1 MTLEKDHS
9 RSLSRPGVIILGAV
23 CFFYLTVILRTLAE
37 APFLAAWLPV
47 YLGLEVLFGILFA
60 LVLWRPLQPGP
71 LSYLYFIFQSLL
83 AVFLLIF
90 HPTLD
95 FTNILLVLLVYQGTL
110 TYTGRKRW
118 WWIAILL
125 ALIILSLTILQGA
138 YGLVFS
144 LLPAAAAIVF
154 SAYVTVMQ
162 EIEAGQQRQQALLM
176 ELQEANRRLTDHAAQ
191 VKELSI
197 LQERNRLARELHD
210 SVSQTMFSI
219 SLNSR
224 AARILLDRDP
234 QRLQPQLE
242 KLQGLTRS
250 ALEEMRSLIAD
261 LRPSVTDPTKNLS

>member
-1 MTLEKDHS
+1 LTLEKDHF

-83 AVFLLIF
+83 AVFLLVF

-234 QRLQPQLE
+234 QKLQPQLE
-242 KLQGLTRS
+242 KLQGLTHS